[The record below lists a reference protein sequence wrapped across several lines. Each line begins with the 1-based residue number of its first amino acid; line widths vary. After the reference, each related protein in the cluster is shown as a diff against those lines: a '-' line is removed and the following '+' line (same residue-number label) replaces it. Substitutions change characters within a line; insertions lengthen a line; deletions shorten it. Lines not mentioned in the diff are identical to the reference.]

1 MNHDAVD
8 YFRVDFTP
16 DESIVGGKYYP
27 LGTFAAEALECG
39 WNVSG
44 EIHRRLKRFQEE
56 FQVFLAARDPSSAAT
71 ALHAMRQLWK
81 VLEELPLYNKL
92 LAGDHRMS
100 ALIPYLRRH
109 PDILDEM
116 MTPGTPRNEAYTRW
130 TEKLERLEDD
140 LRAFVRNTNWML
152 EEFFQELPTRRRQDY
167 IKAYAGY
174 RSVMEEAMNQK
185 KDREDAGEDW
195 EDGTVD
201 LDTVSF
207 EYPVNIS
214 LVPVK
219 ESKSHCLTLAEQMT
233 FESLTSFLYMDL
245 YKGMAAGN
253 LPRRCAHCRRWFL
266 AVGGYDTR
274 YCDRVV
280 PGTGGKTCRKVGAH
294 EREKEKQKT
303 RHNDGGSDNR
313 YEESDSIGIIH
324 RLLKVAS
331 DKYQDD
337 EGYVYVSAAGQF
349 IKRAKPDF
357 DVRTYGFYQLS
368 KLIEAFP
375 KKYEIRKH
383 PGKGNAVIVEYR
395 CK

>member
-1 MNHDAVD
+1 MMYYMNHDAVD

-219 ESKSHCLTLAEQMT
+219 ESKSHRLTLAEQMT

-303 RHNDGGSDNR
+303 ETASREYSRIYNR
-313 YEESDSIGIIH
+313 LKARKRRGRITTDEWNRQVVQAQELKDAFLAKQITQQEYVRKLEE
-324 RLLKVAS
+324 L
-331 DKYQDD
+331 
-337 EGYVYVSAAGQF
+337 
-349 IKRAKPDF
+349 
-357 DVRTYGFYQLS
+357 
-368 KLIEAFP
+368 
-375 KKYEIRKH
+375 
-383 PGKGNAVIVEYR
+383 
-395 CK
+395 